1 MLAAAQVMLDEH
13 AGQGAKNFTAVL
25 PPCSGEKG
33 KADIRAEHFSA
44 VHRSK
49 FGRLGLLL
57 PKRSSLASSQTSLKL
72 IEQAFISSSPGKTV
86 LSPFSSPTIL
96 VIRYLQLANL

>member
-1 MLAAAQVMLDEH
+1 MLAEH
-13 AGQGAKNFTAVL
+13 AGQGAKNFTAAP
-25 PPCSGEKG
+25 PPCGGEKG

-57 PKRSSLASSQTSLKL
+57 PKRSSLASSQTSLEL
-72 IEQAFISSSPGKTV
+72 IEQDFISSPGNTV
-86 LSPFSSPTIL
+86 LSPLLLPTIL
-96 VIRYLQLANL
+96 VIRYL

>member
-1 MLAAAQVMLDEH
+1 MLAAHVMLDEH
-13 AGQGAKNFTAVL
+13 AGQGAKNFTAAL
-25 PPCSGEKG
+25 PPCGGEKG

-49 FGRLGLLL
+49 FGWLGLLL
-57 PKRSSLASSQTSLKL
+57 PKRFSLASSQTSLKWM
-72 IEQAFISSSPGKTV
+72 EQDFISSPGKTV
-86 LSPFSSPTIL
+86 LSPLSSPIIL

>member
-33 KADIRAEHFSA
+33 KADEHFSA

-72 IEQAFISSSPGKTV
+72 TEQDFISSPGKTV

>member
-72 IEQAFISSSPGKTV
+72 IEQDFISSPGKTV

-96 VIRYLQLANL
+96 VIRYLQLANP